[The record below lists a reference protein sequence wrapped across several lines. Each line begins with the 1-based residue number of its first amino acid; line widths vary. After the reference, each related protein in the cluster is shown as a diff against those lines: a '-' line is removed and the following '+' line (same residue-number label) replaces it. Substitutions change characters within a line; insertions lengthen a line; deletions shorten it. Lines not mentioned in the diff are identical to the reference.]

1 MKQFLKKV
9 KFIKKNILMGWK
21 PFVEGLETMVL
32 NHGFKPFSREE
43 VHYRPSLERFET
55 MG

>member
-1 MKQFLKKV
+1 
-9 KFIKKNILMGWK
+9 MGWK

-43 VHYRPSLERFET
+43 VHCKPSLEGFET
-55 MG
+55 GFSFRGYLILL